1 MAWPSWLPLRENLR
15 PMSAYGAPQVPAS
28 ASLNTNENPYSP
40 SPALQKAI
48 TDAVAK
54 VAADLNRYPDR
65 DATVLRTKLAQYI
78 NEQSGTKFSEDNVWA
93 ANGSNEIIQS
103 IFLAFAQGPVL
114 GFTPSYS
121 MHPLIAKVTGSAWI
135 DGKRN
140 ADFSLNTADA
150 VSEIQT
156 HKPTLTFITTPN
168 NPTGG
173 AVTIDAIQMLA
184 DAAKSV
190 GGLLVVDEAY
200 AEFSQ
205 EKSAVTLIANN
216 PHVIVIRTM
225 SKAFAFAG
233 ARVGYLVSDASVK
246 DAMMIVRLPYHLSAL
261 TQAAAEVALDH
272 RSELLGGVST
282 LVAARATVVQAL
294 HEMGLTT
301 IPSSANF
308 VLFTGFKQSAP
319 QLWAALLEK
328 GVLIRDVG
336 LSGYLRVTI
345 GNDAENKLFIS
356 ALKELI

>member
-1 MAWPSWLPLRENLR
+1 VSWPSWLPLRENLR
-15 PMSAYGAPQVPAS
+15 ALSPYGAPQVPAQ

-54 VAADLNRYPDR
+54 VAVELNRYPDR
-65 DATVLRTKLAQYI
+65 DANVLRTKLADYI
-78 NEQSGTKFSEDNVWA
+78 NELSGTKISADNVWA

-121 MHPLIAKVTGSAWI
+121 MHPLIAKVTGAQWI

-140 ADFSLNTADA
+140 ADFSLNISSAI
-150 VSEIQT
+150 VEIEK

-173 AVTIDAIQMLA
+173 AITIDEIQLLA
-184 DAAKSV
+184 DACKAV

-216 PHVIVIRTM
+216 SHVLVIRTM

-233 ARVGYLVSDASVK
+233 ARVGYLVSDVAVK

-261 TQAAAEVALDH
+261 TQAAAQVAIDH
-272 RSELLGGVST
+272 RAELLGGVARII
-282 LVAARATVVQAL
+282 AARESVVLAL
-294 HEMGLTT
+294 HDMGLTT
-301 IPSSANF
+301 ITSSANF
-308 VLFTGFKQSAP
+308 VLFSGFKQEAP

-345 GNDAENKLFIS
+345 GNEAENTLFVS